1 MRKTLV
7 FVAILAMQAA
17 PALAK
22 DAASNTADQIAENH
36 IKQTALIPVKIASFA
51 SGVLIGTPIAIARCE
66 SKRMD
71 MYLTS
76 FAKEFD
82 RNDQWVTPTMALS
95 IPGQTLRAA
104 GTVSE
109 GVLNGVGNAFFGSLE
124 SPFSDDVYSLKKLE
138 TLD

>member
-1 MRKTLV
+1 M
-7 FVAILAMQAA
+7 AILAMQAA

-22 DAASNTADQIAENH
+22 DGFSSTPEPVAENH
-36 IKQTALIPVKIASFA
+36 IRQTALIPVKIASFA
-51 SGVLIGTPIAIARCE
+51 SGVLVGTPIAIARCE

-71 MYLTS
+71 MYLNS
-76 FAKEFD
+76 FAKEFV
-82 RNDQWVTPTMALS
+82 RNDDWVTPTMAVS

-104 GTVSE
+104 GTVGE

-124 SPFSDDVYSLKKLE
+124 APFSETVYSLKKLE